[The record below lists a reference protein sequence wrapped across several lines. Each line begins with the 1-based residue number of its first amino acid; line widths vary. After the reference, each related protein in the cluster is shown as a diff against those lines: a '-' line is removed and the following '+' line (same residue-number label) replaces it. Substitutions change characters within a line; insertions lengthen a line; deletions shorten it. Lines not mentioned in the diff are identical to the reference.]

1 MTRLLSHAL
10 TPARNPESGRLDA
23 RRLGAFLGLNV
34 TELARI
40 LHRDPS
46 GLRKRPDSDTLQ
58 APMTEIEQ
66 LAVRVRQLTGDEGY
80 TRMWFHTPNPAL
92 NGQTPLRLL
101 EDGGTGTLN
110 ALLDGVEENLEK
122 GQYT

>member
-10 TPARNPESGRLDA
+10 TPARNPQSGRLDA
-23 RRLGAFLGLNV
+23 KRLGDFLGLNV
-34 TELARI
+34 AELARI

-80 TRMWFHTPNPAL
+80 TRMWFHTPNPGL
-92 NGQTPLRLL
+92 NGKTPLKAL
-101 EDGGTGTLN
+101 EDGGADDLKV
-110 ALLDGVEENLEK
+110 LLDHVEEDLEK
-122 GQYT
+122 GQYA